1 MLPFPAWRTIN
12 YAHQEL
18 HRRPHKSMLRRQK
31 TALIACNRCTLAK
44 RKCDGDFA
52 SGTVCSSCRR
62 SDSVCVY
69 NEKRHPHYVK
79 LLEQR
84 IEYLEG
90 QLSDVVKK
98 PGDSTPESAG
108 PIAMLDLRLF
118 QRRFSSGPTTTFDTI
133 IQGHIIYGLLPES
146 ESEFLTD
153 SGSLQNE
160 LFTELERILRDNE
173 ACDTYFN
180 SYFSGIQLR
189 YPFLVKSEILVLHN
203 SRLELFLEPTEGT
216 SLKKLDGGMVRFCL
230 LMVYAIGS
238 LDDGNHTHRVLYQ
251 SATLLKLSKNF
262 QSNSLETIHSMLLLV
277 VYFLRFISA
286 VATWHMMGSVIRL
299 CVAMGLHE
307 VNLTI
312 LKKDP
317 KLYVNMCST
326 FWSAYCLE
334 RLISSVTG
342 KPVCLGDRDI
352 KIDYPLDLDMEN
364 LESTDAETIVKE
376 FYRTHPHR
384 SLEKVEAGLSKP
396 FQRRTSLTF
405 AIMYTKF
412 RRLESRIRTEV
423 YRPLDRAMR
432 SIVEENIRCI
442 GNWKETLP
450 SFFTTLE
457 RDFWM
462 YMYNKLSRLL
472 IQPFLKEL
480 DKNDPLFDHCMQ
492 SCTAVCNL
500 SDKFHSNT
508 GKITYIS
515 LQAVYMSGIDLI
527 FGILSGKWEPSAE
540 SFQALNNCETFLVK
554 LAENVKGCEQV
565 LQVFRRL
572 LGLLN
577 RKQQGF
583 SVLAER
589 LRILDRIP
597 ELISKTIPPNLKSV
611 DFLFGQESELHFDHE
626 DLHGFQDLI
635 NFEIFQEYGDLNTFP
650 TDWGFNL

>member
-1 MLPFPAWRTIN
+1 
-12 YAHQEL
+12 
-18 HRRPHKSMLRRQK
+18 MLRRQK
-31 TALIACNRCTLAK
+31 TALIACKRCTLAK

-62 SDSVCVY
+62 SDSACVY

-90 QLSDVVKK
+90 QLSNDVRKA
-98 PGDSTPESAG
+98 GDSNPESTG
-108 PIAMLDLRLF
+108 PIASLDLRLF
-118 QRRFSSGPTTTFDTI
+118 QRRYSSGPTTTFDTI

-146 ESEFLTD
+146 EAELLTD
-153 SGSLQNE
+153 SGALHDE
-160 LFTELERILRDNE
+160 FFIELERILRDSD
-173 ACDTYFN
+173 ACDSYFN

-189 YPFLVKSEILVLHN
+189 YPFLVKSQIQALHVN
-203 SRLELFLEPTEGT
+203 RYELFLESSRDSPLK
-216 SLKKLDGGMVRFCL
+216 SLYGEMDRFCL

-238 LDDGNHTHRVLYQ
+238 LDEGNQTHRILYQ
-251 SATLLKLSKNF
+251 SATLLKLNKTF
-262 QSNSLETIHSMLLLV
+262 QSNSLETIHSTLLLV
-277 VYFLRFISA
+277 IYFLRFISA

-307 VNLTI
+307 VNLAT
-312 LKKDP
+312 LKKNP

-342 KPVCLGDRDI
+342 KPVCVSDRDI

-364 LESTDAETIVKE
+364 LESTDAETILKE
-376 FYRTHPHR
+376 FYQTHPHR
-384 SLEKVEAGLSKP
+384 SLEKVDTAPLAL

-432 SIVEENIRCI
+432 IVVEENIRCI
-442 GNWKETLP
+442 ENWKETLP

-480 DKNDPLFDHCMQ
+480 VKNDPLFEHCMN
-492 SCTAVCNL
+492 SCTTVCNL

-515 LQAVYMSGIDLI
+515 LQAVYMSGIDLL

-554 LAENVKGCEQV
+554 LAENVKGCEQI
-565 LQVFRRL
+565 LEVFRRL
-572 LGLLN
+572 LRLVN

-597 ELISKTIPPNLKSV
+597 ELISKTIPRNLKSV

-626 DLHGFQDLI
+626 DLRGFQDLI
-635 NFEIFQEYGDLNTFP
+635 NFEIFQEYRDLNTFP